1 MLYSESGQQ
10 PISTNNRQ
18 NQIKPTPFN
27 PAFVQQLTPLQ
38 RLRLERIV
46 SNSMLEL
53 QRLQI
58 TSTIA
63 NK

>member
-10 PISTNNRQ
+10 PISTNTRQ
-18 NQIKPTPFN
+18 SQTKPTQFN

-46 SNSMLEL
+46 STSMLEL
-53 QRLQI
+53 QRLQR
-58 TSTIA
+58 TGTIA
-63 NK
+63 NR